1 MTIQSYFTSNIS
13 LGYMLNIFN
22 VRLITPDRRQ
32 AIIWTNTGLFLIEPL
47 ETNVSEILIEIY
59 TFSFKKMHLKISF
72 VKWRSVCLGLNVLR
86 PDNG

>member
-13 LGYMLNIFN
+13 LGYTLNIFN

-72 VKWRSVCLGLNVLR
+72 VKWQSFCLGLNVLR